1 MKGGTGPRS
10 QTDVRRL
17 SVALERSRGRS
28 RRASLSPRKARPP
41 GQSCRGPGTGLLGWR
56 ARFRAWLPYA
66 SGPFPKPVASIA
78 PCRRYLTDCGQ
89 HFAATSARGP
99 EWSPQ
104 DQRTGGNPPMPQTE
118 KPLVQP
124 VDLSQNAGIN
134 VVNLGADDVLQGRLE
149 VQGDLKIAGKVE
161 GELRASGNVTIDSS
175 ASVQASIEGSNVSVR
190 GQVTGSITARRRLT
204 LGGKGRLNGDV
215 MVGRLSVEDG
225 ATLNG
230 NVTMSQ
236 EKGE

>member
-1 MKGGTGPRS
+1 
-10 QTDVRRL
+10 
-17 SVALERSRGRS
+17 
-28 RRASLSPRKARPP
+28 
-41 GQSCRGPGTGLLGWR
+41 
-56 ARFRAWLPYA
+56 
-66 SGPFPKPVASIA
+66 
-78 PCRRYLTDCGQ
+78 
-89 HFAATSARGP
+89 
-99 EWSPQ
+99 
-104 DQRTGGNPPMPQTE
+104 MPQTE

-161 GELRASGNVTIDSS
+161 GELRATGNVTIDSS

-190 GQVTGSITARRRLT
+190 GQVTGSVTARRLT
-204 LGGKGRLNGDV
+204 LGGNGRLNGDV

-225 ATLNG
+225 AALNG

-236 EKGE
+236 EKG